1 MWKNTDMEEKHRQE
15 NDLRVGTPLIQQCIG
30 CGGKSSLIK
39 MKNSEAIWWFH
50 YLRLHGKCM
59 EKTKI
64 CKKNCMDAHV
74 LWYTEVLVL
83 SLQEHY
89 LKERMFL
96 SAKNTDA
103 GCEIQTEKSGF
114 ASIRW
119 SVVVSKRL
127 PEGRKSLKES
137 VKNMYEFRI
146 SVICNKKRSILE
158 LWKLCIW
165 VLTLISDGAE
175 LLVCTQAALLNS
187 I

>member
-1 MWKNTDMEEKHRQE
+1 MENAWKK
-15 NDLRVGTPLIQQCIG
+15 
-30 CGGKSSLIK
+30 K
-39 MKNSEAIWWFH
+39 
-50 YLRLHGKCM
+50 
-59 EKTKI
+59 KT

-83 SLQEHY
+83 SLQERY

-127 PEGRKSLKES
+127 PVCSREMSGFSSQSVASAEPLFNRLLASL
-137 VKNMYEFRI
+137 I
-146 SVICNKKRSILE
+146 
-158 LWKLCIW
+158 
-165 VLTLISDGAE
+165 
-175 LLVCTQAALLNS
+175 
-187 I
+187 